1 MTDNRDEARK
11 RAELVFS
18 KLQAP
23 STARE
28 RAFDEINAL
37 RAAGVEKTQ
46 KLREARL
53 AKELQDTEA
62 LKQHSALGQSEAP

>member
-1 MTDNRDEARK
+1 MTENRSDARE

-18 KLQAP
+18 KLQGP

-28 RAFDEINAL
+28 RAFDEIDAI
-37 RAAGVEKTQ
+37 RAAGEEKIR

-53 AKELQDTEA
+53 AKEQQDKKCWKA
-62 LKQHSALGQSEAP
+62 ARRPAWQ